1 MLKSSRGKIKSVTL
15 KLYTEKHAAWSALAL
30 AAKIKTLIQARR
42 ENTAQIKRPQRP
54 SFESATQGWMQ
65 QRSLQSQLWSE
76 AAAADDLTGN
86 ICNSQIS
93 STYISV
99 SPSPFCTQLFTWC
112 HHFTVWWT
120 VMVFNN
126 IQSNSWVCFADLLS
140 KRDNQ
145 IHANMRDSRTLRY
158 DCVWEQK
165 NLSHFRSKAG
175 WVRVHSEVLSH
186 L

>member
-1 MLKSSRGKIKSVTL
+1 MKAINSDWWRILINNYSQSWRQFQTLFSDAEVFQRKNKKSVTL
-15 KLYTEKHAAWSALAL
+15 KLYTEKHTAWSALAL

-99 SPSPFCTQLFTWC
+99 SPSPFCMQLFTWC

-126 IQSNSWVCFADLLS
+126 IHGYVLLTS
-140 KRDNQ
+140 
-145 IHANMRDSRTLRY
+145 
-158 DCVWEQK
+158 
-165 NLSHFRSKAG
+165 
-175 WVRVHSEVLSH
+175 
-186 L
+186 